1 MERGISSM
9 GFHRRSGTRNNELSV
24 AFSRPKGVTSLQRTR
39 KDHRHYRVLEVWGSS
54 GCVAPKKAV
63 FLTFSGSEKVKL

>member
-9 GFHRRSGTRNNELSV
+9 GFHRRTGTRNN
-24 AFSRPKGVTSLQRTR
+24 GGSLQRMR

-54 GCVAPKKAV
+54 GCVAPKRP
-63 FLTFSGSEKVKL
+63 FLLTFFGQ